1 MLVENLQRIIK
12 RGACET
18 ARRVAQIYKQIF
30 EFAEAAGITPPNQI
44 GNLSRTLPAKRVK
57 HFAAVTDPK
66 KLGAIQPEPGEGCSL
81 LHAELRRERLGAR
94 PERPLLVQ

>member
-12 RGACET
+12 RGARET

-57 HFAAVTDPK
+57 HFAAVTDPE
-66 KLGAIQPEPGEGCSL
+66 KLGAL
-81 LHAELRRERLGAR
+81 LKALDSYTGTLPVCCAPQIGPVAVLPAR
-94 PERPLLVQ
+94 